1 MGQHGI
7 REKFMNGN
15 LQDLIR
21 NRIASQEQNIAGQR
35 QALSQMQQQP
45 QQMDLSPLMALTD
58 AWTGSNLSRAYQQM
72 KPKQVDPM
80 RAQALQQQLMQQ
92 EQGLI
97 GDQIALLKLEEMR
110 KRQAMQKP
118 VTLTPGEKKKD
129 ETFAKEASE
138 WEAAGGFASFAGN
151 LDRLKGASKDLAKEG
166 DLGNTV
172 MPKFMRD
179 VFNPESSEIEE
190 NIGFVAQQSLKQ
202 ILGGQFSEKEAQQLI
217 ERTYNPR
224 LPDATNKR
232 KIDALVKQLEAQGKA
247 KQQAVEYF
255 NKQGTLKGFKG
266 TSATTLNEFEKEL
279 KTKIMG
285 KSGGDKKSRLEE
297 LRKKAGF

>member
-1 MGQHGI
+1 MSEL
-7 REKFMNGN
+7 R
-15 LQDLIR
+15 DLIR
-21 NRIASQEQNIAGQR
+21 NKISAQEQNIANQR
-35 QALSQMQQQP
+35 MQLANLQGQP

-72 KPKQVDPM
+72 KPQDNRVKS
-80 RAQALQQQLMQQ
+80 QALQQQLMQQ

-97 GDQIALLKLEEMR
+97 GDQIALLRLDEAR
-110 KRQAMQKP
+110 KRQQEQQKP
-118 VTLTPGEKKKD
+118 IKLSPGEKKKD
-129 ETFAKEASE
+129 ETFAKEAAD
-138 WEAAGGFASFAGN
+138 WEASGGFASFAGN
-151 LDRLKGASKDLAKEG
+151 LDRLKGASDDLAKDG

-179 VFNPESSEIEE
+179 VFNPASSEIEE

-232 KIDALVKQLEAQGKA
+232 KIDSLVKQLEAQGRA
-247 KQQAVEYF
+247 KQQAVEFF
-255 NKQGTLKGFKG
+255 NKNGTLKGFKG
-266 TSATTLNEFEKEL
+266 TSATTLNDFEKEI
-279 KTKIMG
+279 KNKIFGETK
-285 KSGGDKKSRLEE
+285 KKSPEYNLKDPGFLEW
-297 LRKKAGF
+297 KKKNGF

>member
-1 MGQHGI
+1 MAGL
-7 REKFMNGN
+7 K
-15 LQDLIR
+15 DLITE
-21 NRIASQEQNIAGQR
+21 RIANQEQSIANQR
-35 QALSQMQQQP
+35 QNLSQMQQRP
-45 QQMDLSPLMALTD
+45 QQLDLSPLVALSD
-58 AWTGSNLSRAYQQM
+58 AWTGSNLSRAYQQV
-72 KPKQVDPM
+72 KPKQMDPA
-80 RAQALQQQLMQQ
+80 RTQALQQQLMQQ

-97 GDQIALLKLEEMR
+97 GDQIALLKLDEAR
-110 KRQAMQKP
+110 KRQQMQKP
-118 VTLTPGEKKKD
+118 LTLTPGETKKD
-129 ETFAKEASE
+129 QTFAKEASD

-151 LDRLKGASKDLAKEG
+151 LDRLKGASVDLEKDG

-255 NKQGTLKGFKG
+255 NSKGTLKGFKG
-266 TSATTLNEFEKEL
+266 TSATTLNEFEKEI

-285 KSGGDKKSRLEE
+285 KSSDKKSRLEE

>member
-1 MGQHGI
+1 MA
-7 REKFMNGN
+7 ELK
-15 LQDLIR
+15 DLIR
-21 NRIASQEQNIAGQR
+21 NKIELRERDIAGQR
-35 QALSQMQQQP
+35 QQLSQLQNQP
-45 QQMDLSPLMALTD
+45 KQTDLSALMALSD
-58 AWTGSNLSRAYQQM
+58 MWTGSNLMGQYQKSRGGNNQL
-72 KPKQVDPM
+72 K
-80 RAQALQQQLMQQ
+80 AQALKNQLMQQ

-97 GDQIALLKLEEMR
+97 GDQIALLKLDEMR
-110 KRQAMQKP
+110 KLKQASQNP
-118 VTLTPGEKKKD
+118 LTLTPGEKKKD
-129 ETFAKEASE
+129 ETFAKKASE

-151 LDRLKGASKDLAKEG
+151 LDRLKSASSDLAKDG

-179 VFNPESSEIEE
+179 IFNPESSELEE

-247 KQQAVEYF
+247 KQGAVEYF
-255 NKQGTLKGFKG
+255 NKNGTLKGFKG

-279 KTKIMG
+279 KTKIIG
-285 KSGGDKKSRLEE
+285 KSGNKKSRLEE
-297 LRKKAGF
+297 LRKKAGL